1 MKEQQD
7 KLLSLRQAAAKM
19 GPGLRGERKEAS
31 AEERRSLARQMEE
44 AGLRPPAYLA
54 RPRRWVDR
62 PAKLFEAGSYPDK
75 GVEVNADALQRLA
88 QGFDLP
94 APVLIEHARSPLE
107 LGWLTDVRAEGNEL
121 LGTITLTEEADRL
134 AVESG
139 AECLS
144 LGLDADLTEIREVS
158 LVRRP
163 RIPDARLFSTVVL
176 RFSGAL
182 QGSEDGPWKRKWI
195 EREREERA
203 REAEEW
209 ANQWVAEGRMSPAER
224 PFALALLGSSE
235 PVEFGEDGMTAR
247 EAARR
252 LFSARPLAPVSQELA
267 PQAASPA
274 AGMDSDAADFF
285 RRRFSGLSL
294 DEIARRMTPAT

>member
-1 MKEQQD
+1 MSATTGRWQD
-7 KLLSLRQAAAKM
+7 DMEATVTSIAS
-19 GPGLRGERKEAS
+19 RGGTRRKVQGDMDVPLHFVQTSQPTGGRLHSRSSRACEAS
-31 AEERRSLARQMEE
+31 Q
-44 AGLRPPAYLA
+44 
-54 RPRRWVDR
+54 
-62 PAKLFEAGSYPDK
+62 
-75 GVEVNADALQRLA
+75 
-88 QGFDLP
+88 
-94 APVLIEHARSPLE
+94 
-107 LGWLTDVRAEGNEL
+107 
-121 LGTITLTEEADRL
+121 
-134 AVESG
+134 
-139 AECLS
+139 
-144 LGLDADLTEIREVS
+144 
-158 LVRRP
+158 
-163 RIPDARLFSTVVL
+163 
-176 RFSGAL
+176 
-182 QGSEDGPWKRKWI
+182 

-252 LFSARPLAPVSQELA
+252 LFTARPLAPVSQELA